1 MLLPLLLLAVAA
13 AQTPDTFEV
22 ASIKPGDPLANGMSI
37 NYPPGG
43 GIRMENCTLRMM
55 VGFAWGLRDFQ
66 LSGGTGWIESER
78 YHVLAK
84 GAPTEGPADFRNM
97 TDKQREAAAAL
108 IRGRLR
114 KLLQERFQLEVHTET
129 KELPIYALVVAK
141 GGSKLKPNT
150 SPDGSPGG
158 VMINGHR
165 LEATR
170 LQMDRF
176 AESLSGMM
184 RRTVRNETGL
194 EGFFDLKLEWTPDA
208 APGAPDK
215 PAEAATGPTLLTAL
229 QEQLGLKLESKKGPV
244 EILVIDRAERPTEN

>member
-1 MLLPLLLLAVAA
+1 MLLPLLLLAAAA

-43 GIRMENCTLRMM
+43 GIRMENCTLKMM

-84 GAPTEGPADFRNM
+84 GAPLEGPADFRNM
-97 TDKQREAAAAL
+97 TDKQREVNAAV
-108 IRGRLR
+108 IRARLR
-114 KLLQERFQLEVHTET
+114 QLLQERFHLEVHTET
-129 KELPIYALVVAK
+129 KELPIYALVVTK
-141 GGSKLKPNT
+141 GGSKMKPNT
-150 SPDGSPGG
+150 SPDGSPAGT
-158 VMINGHR
+158 MINGRR

-170 LQMDRF
+170 IAMDQL
-176 AESLSGMM
+176 AQTLSGMM

-194 EGFFDLKLEWTPDA
+194 EGLFDLKLEWTPDA

-215 PAEAATGPTLLTAL
+215 PAETATGPTLLTAL